1 MSTENKSILIIDD
14 DIDLLELLSE
24 YLKGEG
30 FTCACASDGAEGLRK
45 ALEEKYD
52 LAILDVMLPLQN
64 GFEVLTNLRSAQS
77 MLPVIM
83 LTAKGEETDKIV
95 GLELGADDYLQK
107 PFNPRELLA
116 RIRAIL
122 RRVSATKGQA
132 VKEKRIVID
141 DLEMWPSSMRAA
153 INGTEINLTALEFRL
168 LERLTDEFGKVLDR
182 ELLYKAILGHYSNP
196 FERSLDMH
204 ISRLRKKL
212 GPRKDGGDRIKAI
225 RGEGYMFLS

>member
-1 MSTENKSILIIDD
+1 MPTENKSILIIDD

-30 FTCACASDGAEGLRK
+30 FECACASDGTEGLRQ
-45 ALEEKYD
+45 ALEGKHD

-64 GFEVLTNLRSAQS
+64 GFDVLNNLRAAQS
-77 MLPVIM
+77 LLPVIM
-83 LTAKGEETDKIV
+83 LTAKGDEADRVI

-107 PFNPRELLA
+107 PFSPRELLA
-116 RIRAIL
+116 RVRAIL
-122 RRVSATKGQA
+122 RRVSAAQGQA
-132 VKEKRIVID
+132 IKETKVVID
-141 DLEMWPSSMRAA
+141 DLEMWPGSMKVV
-153 INGTEINLTALEFRL
+153 ISGVEINLTALEFRL
-168 LERLTDEFGKVLDR
+168 LEKLTEQFGKVLNR
-182 ELLYKAILGHYSNP
+182 EMLYKAILGHYSNP

-212 GPRKDGGDRIKAI
+212 GPRKDGGERIKSI

>member
-1 MSTENKSILIIDD
+1 MLTENKSILLIDD

-30 FTCACASDGAEGLRK
+30 FECSCASDGVEGLRK
-45 ALEEKYD
+45 DLQETYD

-64 GFEVLTNLRSAQS
+64 GFDVLSNLRAAKSL
-77 MLPVIM
+77 LPVIM
-83 LTAKGEETDKIV
+83 LTAKGDETDRIV

-107 PFNPRELLA
+107 PFSPRELLA

-122 RRVSATKGQA
+122 RRVSIAQGQTI
-132 VKEKRIVID
+132 KESKITVD
-141 DLEMWPSSMRAA
+141 DLEIWPNSMKVL
-153 INGTEINLTALEFRL
+153 INGTEINLTAIEFRL
-168 LERLTDEFGKVLDR
+168 LGKLTEQLGKVLNR

-212 GPRKDGGDRIKAI
+212 GPRKDGGERIKAI